1 MTLAESLQPLVE
13 RYDAALLDLDG
24 VVYVGTSPVEHAA
37 EAIRDARAAGC
48 RVAFVT
54 NNASR
59 PPETIAAHLRDLG
72 VAAEA
77 EDVVTSAQ
85 AAARLL
91 ADRLPAGAPVL
102 VTGAQGLRE
111 QVELAGLRVV
121 TSADDEP
128 AAVAQGYSQDLTYA
142 DLAEASLA
150 VRAGALWVAAN
161 TDTTMPSRR
170 GLLPGNGALV
180 AAVAAATGASP
191 LVAGKPQLPLHREAV
206 ARTGARRPLVVGD
219 RLDTD
224 IEGAVSARTPS
235 LLVLTGVCTPAELL
249 AAPPELRPTY
259 VAADLRG
266 LLEPHPGP
274 RPDGEGFTCGQWRAT
289 PRDGSVD
296 VRRLR
301 AHGDEAADSIN
312 WLRAAAAATW
322 HLADEGR
329 RAAQVCVSGS
339 LPSHASQVIDLPAAR

>member
-1 MTLAESLQPLVE
+1 MTLAASPQPLVE

-24 VVYVGTSPVEHAA
+24 VVYVGQSAVEHAA
-37 EAIRDARAAGC
+37 EAIRDARSAGC

-59 PPETIAAHLRDLG
+59 PPATIAAHLRDLG
-72 VAAEA
+72 VAAEVD
-77 EDVVTSAQ
+77 DVVTSAQ

-128 AAVAQGYSQDLTYA
+128 AAVAQGYSEDLTYA

-161 TDTTMPSRR
+161 TDTTMPSPR

-180 AAVAAATGASP
+180 AAVAAATGESP
-191 LVAGKPQLPLHREAV
+191 LVAGKPQLPLHQEAV
-206 ARTGARRPLVVGD
+206 ARTGAQRPLVVGD

-224 IEGAVSARTPS
+224 IEGAVAAATPS

-249 AAPPELRPTY
+249 VAPPEGRPTY

-266 LLEPHPGP
+266 LLEAHAGP
-274 RPDGEGFTCGQWRAT
+274 QQDGDGFTCGRWRAT

-296 VRRLR
+296 VRRVDDQ
-301 AHGDEAADSIN
+301 GDEAEDSVD
-312 WLRAAAAATW
+312 WLRAAVAATW
-322 HLADEGR
+322 PLVDDGR
-329 RAAQVCVSGS
+329 RPARVCVSGS
-339 LPSHASQVIDLPAAR
+339 LPSHARQVIDLPAAR